1 MKNIIN
7 RIRNNEIITLFWQF
21 GLITQKHDNIKVY
34 VRFGKGKDYI
44 EYGINK
50 TVINI
55 VKKVATLL
63 PFIYALTGADT
74 TSAFLRKPS

>member
-7 RIRNNEIITLFWQF
+7 RIVNNEILTIFKF
-21 GLITQKHDNIKVY
+21 ESITQKHDNLNVY

-44 EYGINK
+44 DYGINK

-55 VKKVATLL
+55 VKKVATL
-63 PFIYALTGADT
+63 
-74 TSAFLRKPS
+74 

>member
-7 RIRNNEIITLFWQF
+7 RIGNNEILTILWQF
-21 GLITQKHDNIKVY
+21 ELITQKHDNLNVY

-44 EYGINK
+44 DYGINK

-55 VKKVATLL
+55 GKKVATLL
-63 PFIYALTGADT
+63 PFIYALTGDDT